1 MGSVND
7 FQTLSKKW
15 PKYFGPAGNREGLP
29 LPKGGEEMMTS
40 GDTIVLLVE
49 VGVIALAALVAL
61 FRGR

>member
-1 MGSVND
+1 
-7 FQTLSKKW
+7 
-15 PKYFGPAGNREGLP
+15 
-29 LPKGGEEMMTS
+29 MMTS